1 MKKLLGLLAL
11 LIAAMAIYLAI
22 TPSPID
28 PLAW

>member
-1 MKKLLGLLAL
+1 MKKLLGLLVL

-28 PLAW
+28 PLP